1 MKKSL
6 TSEAPRTN
14 FDDFKKE
21 IVPLLGI
28 QPEELKAR
36 SQRGICT
43 CVLKAALFTIDKRR
57 KQHKCQLTDDE
68 RIKKMKYIYTISGL
82 SKFKKK
88 KILSHAPT
96 WINFE
101 NIMVNEISQSQ
112 KDKHCDSSRELSK
125 NNRINKNIK

>member
-36 SQRGICT
+36 SQRDICT
-43 CVLKAALFTIDKRR
+43 CALKAALFTTGKRR
-57 KQHKCQLTDDE
+57 KQRQCQLTDE
-68 RIKKMKYIYTISGL
+68 WIKKMKYIYTISGL

-88 KILSHAPT
+88 KILSHAST

-101 NIMVNEISQSQ
+101 NIMVNETNQSQ
-112 KDKHCDSSRELSK
+112 KDKHCVIPHMS
-125 NNRINKNIK
+125 